1 MTKIFTFFKY
11 PKNLTDVKPGTL
23 KLMYLQNICTLRGL
37 SFSLEGEGEGPKFT
51 KSRESIKL
59 RPPDYGNKIFMA
71 PITVTPYHLNMLK
84 IVLKSVFLNKI
95 NTVSVVIL

>member
-11 PKNLTDVKPGTL
+11 PNNLTDAKPDTL

-37 SFSLEGEGEGPKFT
+37 SFSSEGEGGGSQIYK
-51 KSRESIKL
+51 KSESIKL

-84 IVLKSVFLNKI
+84 LF
-95 NTVSVVIL
+95 

>member
-37 SFSLEGEGEGPKFT
+37 SFSSEGEGEGPKFT
-51 KSRESIKL
+51 KSRSRL
-59 RPPDYGNKIFMA
+59 NCDP
-71 PITVTPYHLNMLK
+71 PITATKFLWPHHRYTLPPKHAK